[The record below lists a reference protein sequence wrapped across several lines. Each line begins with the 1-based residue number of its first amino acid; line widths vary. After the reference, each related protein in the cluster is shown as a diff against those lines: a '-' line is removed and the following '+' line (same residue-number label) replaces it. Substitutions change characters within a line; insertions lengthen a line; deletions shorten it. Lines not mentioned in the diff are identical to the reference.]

1 MGRLAD
7 QSTGCFDNPRH
18 AGHASNQHQFVDL
31 LGRNAGV
38 AQTGLSRGDRALE
51 EGVTQLLHLGAGKLQ
66 GDVLRTGSIGRDE
79 GQVDLVLLGR
89 GQCDLGLFGLFLNAL
104 ERIGLLA
111 EINSLVFLE
120 FGQDPVDD
128 GVIPVVA
135 AQVGIAV
142 GGLHFEDTVAD
153 FQDGDIE
160 RAAAQVVHGDLFV
173 FLFVETVSQRSCGGF
188 VDNPEDFQARNLTGI
203 FGGLTLSVVKIGRH
217 RDHGLGDG
225 LAQANFGIGLQLG
238 QDHCAD
244 LWGAERLG
252 LALDFDLNVGITVG
266 SANDLVGHSLEL
278 FLNLVE
284 LTSNESFDR
293 VDGVPGV
300 GHGLTLGRFTH

>member
-1 MGRLAD
+1 MDFDARLVVAGRREDFRLAARDGGVAVDEFGRHAAQSFDAQGQRGDVEQQDSLDFAFEHSALNTGTDCNDLVGVDALMGRLAD

-89 GQCDLGLFGLFLNAL
+89 GQCDLGLFGLFLNTL

-188 VDNPEDFQARNLTGI
+188 VDNSEDF
-203 FGGLTLSVVKIGRH
+203 
-217 RDHGLGDG
+217 
-225 LAQANFGIGLQLG
+225 
-238 QDHCAD
+238 
-244 LWGAERLG
+244 
-252 LALDFDLNVGITVG
+252 
-266 SANDLVGHSLEL
+266 
-278 FLNLVE
+278 
-284 LTSNESFDR
+284 
-293 VDGVPGV
+293 
-300 GHGLTLGRFTH
+300 